1 GNAAA
6 GKVVKLILDEV
17 AGVSIQ
23 GNSQTTN
30 AAGNATFTVNIDPS
44 LTEAQRK
51 ALVASGIG
59 YTAILTDDDGIATHI
74 DKVQLETPTADYRI
88 NFGTSSNRQLSS
100 SGGSTII
107 SFRVNDKQGGVVAN
121 QSVRVRLPDDLV
133 AAGLLTLDS
142 ATTKLTDAQGVVS
155 YTVRIPAGLSK
166 AQKDQLEAVGSFA
179 LTATNFEE
187 SGASSTV
194 ASTPVLI
201 SDKVAVS
208 ATLLSSTSV
217 PSKVNVLKDSFKI
230 QVSGKRPNGSAA
242 AGKVVKLTI
251 DNISGV
257 S

>member
-1 GNAAA
+1 
-6 GKVVKLILDEV
+6 
-17 AGVSIQ
+17 
-23 GNSQTTN
+23 
-30 AAGNATFTVNIDPS
+30 
-44 LTEAQRK
+44 
-51 ALVASGIG
+51 
-59 YTAILTDDDGIATHI
+59 
-74 DKVQLETPTADYRI
+74 
-88 NFGTSSNRQLSS
+88 
-100 SGGSTII
+100 
-107 SFRVNDKQGGVVAN
+107 NDKQGGVVAN

-257 S
+257 SIQGNEQITDAAGTATFTVNIDPSLTRTQREALVASGIAYTAILT